1 MSRKVIATLFPLFLI
16 SLLLVPNSINY
27 VSAVSTNDVSEP
39 QAKDIDVY
47 VNGTYTSGS
56 WMVFEIEQS
65 GFTSIGDEYAEW
77 RLLDS
82 EGKTVYVWKH
92 EPDEHTWNK
101 YSGAWWAKDRFEI
114 QLPCLLLK
122 NAGSWTV
129 DAQFKATVS
138 DFNSQ
143 VIHFHIN
150 VKKGSL
156 VDNLFAP
163 IYVYN
168 NPEVSGIKL
177 GYIQFTLF
185 PLGYIVAFILG
196 IIFIVLMV
204 RYIRSAIHEG
214 GEIIKKSN
222 ERIKSSWHKNSGR

>member
-1 MSRKVIATLFPLFLI
+1 MNRKVIATLFPLFLI

-27 VSAVSTNDVSEP
+27 VDAVSTNVVSEP
-39 QAKDIDVY
+39 QGDIDVY
-47 VNGTYTSGS
+47 VDRTYTSGS

-65 GFTSIGDEYAEW
+65 GFTSIGDEYVEW
-77 RLLDS
+77 KLIDN

-92 EPDEHTWNK
+92 EPDYHTWD
-101 YSGAWWAKDRFEI
+101 SITGAWSAKDRFEI
-114 QLPCLLLK
+114 QLPCLLFK

-150 VKKGSL
+150 VEKGSII
-156 VDNLFAP
+156 DNLFAP

-168 NPEVSGIKL
+168 NPKVAGIQL

-185 PLGYIVAFILG
+185 PLGYIVAVILA
-196 IIFIVLMV
+196 IILVVFMI
-204 RYIRSAIHEG
+204 RYARSAVHEG
-214 GEIIKKSN
+214 KEIIKKSS
-222 ERIKSSWHKNSGR
+222 ERIISSWRNSGR

>member
-56 WMVFEIEQS
+56 WVSLQIEQA
-65 GFTSIGDEYAEW
+65 GVKKIGELKVEW
-77 RLLDS
+77 TLRDAD
-82 EGKTVYVWKH
+82 GDVVYKWVH
-92 EPDEHTWNK
+92 EPD
-101 YSGAWWAKDRFEI
+101 WWKEDPIIGYWAGRDKFEI
-114 QLPCLLLK
+114 QLPCMFLK
-122 NAGSWTV
+122 EEGQWTI
-129 DAQFKATVS
+129 DARFKADIT
-138 DFNSQ
+138 DFNPD
-143 VIHFHIN
+143 VVHFYIN

-163 IYVYN
+163 IYIHS

-185 PLGYIVAFILG
+185 PIGYIVAFILG

-214 GEIIKKSN
+214 SEIIKKSN